1 MSAIATLNTGD
12 TAWILVA
19 TILVLLMSIPG
30 ISFFYGGL
38 SKRKNVLNTMFLS
51 IIAFAIISLIW
62 VSYGY
67 QTAFGNT
74 IHGLIGIPTNLFLTS
89 TGIDLINGTIPEV
102 LWIVFQLTFA
112 ALTGALIAGAVVGR
126 MKTSAWI
133 LFIILWST
141 FVYIP
146 IAHWVW
152 GGGWLMQLGALDF
165 AGGTVVHINS
175 GVSALALILVLGA
188 RKEKT
193 LLPHNLT
200 YSILGAG
207 FLFFGWLGF
216 NGGSALTAD
225 GLAANAILVSIVAAC
240 AGLIAWIII
249 DIIKDGKPT
258 VLGAIT
264 GLVAGLV
271 AITPAA
277 GFVNVPSAIIIGL
290 ITSIISYYAVYYM
303 KEKLGYDDALD
314 VFGVHGCSGI
324 WGSIATGIFA
334 VPFINEA
341 SGLLYGNINQFGI
354 QIVAT
359 LASIIYAFVI
369 SWIIAQIIN
378 KTIGLRVDEKVEING
393 LDTSLHEE
401 SGYQD

>member
-1 MSAIATLNTGD
+1 MSALAALNTGD
-12 TAWILVA
+12 TAWIIVA

-30 ISFFYGGL
+30 VAFFYGGL
-38 SKRKNVLNTMFLS
+38 SKKKNVLNTMFLS
-51 IIAFAIISLIW
+51 IIAFAIIALIW

-67 QTAFGNT
+67 PIAFGNT
-74 IHGLIGIPTNLFLTS
+74 INGIIGIPTNLFLT
-89 TGIDLINGTIPEV
+89 GISLNAVSGTIPEM

-133 LFIILWST
+133 TFIILWAT
-141 FVYIP
+141 LVYIP

-175 GVSALALILVLGA
+175 GVSALALILVLGS

-216 NGGSALTAD
+216 NGGSALAAN
-225 GLAANAILVSIVAAC
+225 GLAANAIIVSIVAAC
-240 AGLIAWIII
+240 AGLLTWIII
-249 DIIKDGKPT
+249 DTIKGGKPT

-277 GFVNVPSAIIIGL
+277 GFVDVPASIIIGI
-290 ITSIISYYAVYYM
+290 ITSIVSYFAVYYM

-324 WGSIATGIFA
+324 WGSIATGICA
-334 VPFINEA
+334 APFINEA
-341 SGLLYGNINQFGI
+341 SGLIYGNVGQLWI
-354 QIVAT
+354 QIIAT
-359 LASIIYAFVI
+359 VVSIVYAFVI
-369 SWIIAQIIN
+369 SWILAKVID
-378 KTIGLRVDEKVEING
+378 KTIGLRVEDKVEISG

-401 SGYQD
+401 SGYQL